1 MSDRLSKLVAGLVTL
16 LIAGAAVACPGAAK
30 DQSAAAG
37 QNSSAQST
45 LSQAGRS

>member
-30 DQSAAAG
+30 DQAAAG
-37 QNSSAQST
+37 QDSSAQST
-45 LSQAGRS
+45 QSQAGRS